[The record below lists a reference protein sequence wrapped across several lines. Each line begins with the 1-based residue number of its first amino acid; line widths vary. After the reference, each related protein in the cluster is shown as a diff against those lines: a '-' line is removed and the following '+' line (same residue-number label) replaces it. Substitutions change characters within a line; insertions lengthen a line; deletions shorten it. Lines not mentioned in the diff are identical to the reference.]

1 MRKRKT
7 AIILSIL
14 LGTFGIQHLYLGGK
28 YAKPLAG
35 LSIIFLALLIIP
47 MAIGLL
53 EGIWLFMMSDEEFDE
68 RFNSIVLGEKQQA
81 RHFINGENLTLLV
94 YDDTLV
100 MIKNSIIEF
109 IKAGYNGQRSA
120 RLRSMP
126 IINLKDVRLTP
137 ATPLVDGRLQFI
149 EAGNAAGSGL
159 EGDFIEARRA
169 KEFLTVEF
177 GEPYNDVAG
186 QVKEHIKQS
195 IS

>member
-14 LGTFGIQHLYLGGK
+14 LGTFGIQHLYRGGK

-149 EAGNAAGSGL
+149 EAGNASGSGL

>member
-1 MRKRKT
+1 M
-7 AIILSIL
+7 
-14 LGTFGIQHLYLGGK
+14 
-28 YAKPLAG
+28 AG

-177 GEPYNDVAG
+177 GEPYNDVAW